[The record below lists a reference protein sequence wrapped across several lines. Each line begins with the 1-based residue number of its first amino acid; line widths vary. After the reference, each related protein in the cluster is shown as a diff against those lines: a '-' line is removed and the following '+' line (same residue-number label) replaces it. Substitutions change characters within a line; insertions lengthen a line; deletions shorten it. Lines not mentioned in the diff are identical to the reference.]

1 MAGSLLQEFLAV
13 QEVEPEKPRRVL
25 LHQWRPPE
33 LDVHRVNFDAAVFK
47 ASNSAGIGVVVRDWC
62 GMVVGALSM
71 PIPLS
76 NLVADLEALACH
88 HAVQF
93 AGDLGLH
100 RVFFRRGFDNSY

>member
-1 MAGSLLQEFLAV
+1 MV
-13 QEVEPEKPRRVL
+13 QEVEPEKARHVL

-33 LDVHRVNFDAAVFK
+33 LDVHKVNFDAAVFK
-47 ASNSAGIGVVVRDWC
+47 ASNSAGIGVVVCDWH

-93 AGDLGLH
+93 AGDLVLH
-100 RVFFRRGFDNSY
+100 RVIFLRGLDNSY